1 MLESRRGSGTYVS
14 HIDLAGVYDI
24 RARLEPLAAERAALQ
39 RSDAELEQMRAKIE
53 LMRDRIDQPEV
64 FNQADAEFHGMVSE
78 ASRSPVLLSTLARL
92 SELALLSRAV
102 LASDDGVLVSAFDD
116 VERVFR
122 AVERQHPKRAANA
135 MERHI
140 LNLRAEYAEV
150 IDGSPRK
157 RRARAANRR

>member
-1 MLESRRGSGTYVS
+1 MS

-39 RSDAELEQMRAKIE
+39 RSASELEQMRTRIE
-53 LMRDRIDQPEV
+53 LMRDRIEESEV
-64 FNQADAEFHGMVSE
+64 FNQADAEFHGLVSE
-78 ASRSPVLLSTLARL
+78 ASRSPVLLSTLERL

-102 LASDDGVLVSAFDD
+102 LASDNGVLVSAFGD

-122 AVERQHPKRAANA
+122 AIERQHPKRAANA

-140 LNLRAEYAEV
+140 LNLRAEYVEV
-150 IDGSPRK
+150 IDGSPPG
-157 RRARAANRR
+157 RRARVPNRR

>member
-1 MLESRRGSGTYVS
+1 MS

-39 RSDAELEQMRAKIE
+39 RSASELEQMRTRIE
-53 LMRDRIDQPEV
+53 LMRDRIEESEV
-64 FNQADAEFHGMVSE
+64 FNQADAEFHGLVSE
-78 ASRSPVLLSTLARL
+78 ASRSPVLLSTLERL

-102 LASDDGVLVSAFDD
+102 LASDDGVLVSAFGD

-122 AVERQHPKRAANA
+122 AIERQHPKRAANA

-140 LNLRAEYAEV
+140 LNLRAEYVEV
-150 IDGSPRK
+150 IDGSPPE
-157 RRARAANRR
+157 RRARVPNRR

>member
-1 MLESRRGSGTYVS
+1 MS

-53 LMRDRIDQPEV
+53 SMREGIDEPDL
-64 FNQADAEFHGMVSE
+64 FNQADAEFHALVSV
-78 ASRSPVLLSTLARL
+78 ASRSPVLLSTLEQL
-92 SELALLSRAV
+92 GELALLSQSV
-102 LASDDGVLVSAFDD
+102 LASNDGVLQSAFGD

-140 LNLRAEYAEV
+140 LNLRAQYADV

-157 RRARAANRR
+157 RRTHVSNRR